1 MCSLVAVCIGTE
13 GCCNLS
19 LAYMFWAARSLEGEL
34 GIFCTASFYL
44 LWIGFYWLLPAR
56 GLNRGEGLTLGC
68 LFVYL
73 VRVHSTSH
81 AVPLF
86 ETMLHCVVGMGGPG
100 VAPRWMPVY
109 CLLLCHITSLLKPE
123 PALQKNSHLL
133 SVSAFTCLWDGSYV
147 CQGPRAC

>member
-1 MCSLVAVCIGTE
+1 
-13 GCCNLS
+13 
-19 LAYMFWAARSLEGEL
+19 MFWAARSLEGEL

-56 GLNRGEGLTLGC
+56 GLKRGEGLTLGC

-86 ETMLHCVVGMGGPG
+86 ETMLHCVVWNGWTRRGPQ
-100 VAPRWMPVY
+100 VDA
-109 CLLLCHITSLLKPE
+109 CLLFI
-123 PALQKNSHLL
+123 ALSHH
-133 SVSAFTCLWDGSYV
+133 FFIET
-147 CQGPRAC
+147 